1 MKGTIRTVLGLL
13 ILFGA
18 AGADIATP
26 NSHVIATA
34 AVGIL
39 IMISGT
45 NALKK
50 EGQYDT

>member
-1 MKGTIRTVLGLL
+1 MKGTIRFMLGLL
-13 ILFGA
+13 IMFGA

-26 NSHVIATA
+26 NSHVIAAA
-34 AVGIL
+34 AVGIM

-50 EGQYDT
+50 EGKYDA

>member
-1 MKGTIRTVLGLL
+1 MKGTIRFMLGLL
-13 ILFGA
+13 VLFGA

-26 NSHVIATA
+26 NSHVLAAA
-34 AVGIL
+34 AVGML

-50 EGQYDT
+50 EG